1 MESPAGSNLVRQVL
15 GGMDLRGL
23 APEDV
28 YQLMSTGLN
37 NKQIEAI
44 EQYRKDS
51 LEQQKTQHQDL
62 MKEKGIDNTLA
73 QNKFDWEKKEL
84 KVGEA
89 KTVGGKVVVPVYDK
103 QGNLVRT
110 DTLGD
115 APEKAANMK
124 LLKDGEGNPYW
135 AKPGDVLK
143 PGSTYLAS
151 SENGYSIN
159 DQGTLAAI
167 KGIVQNGT
175 DVKGQEYTEED
186 RDNYMAMV
194 NLNDK
199 THQFVR
205 IPGKEVPGKLYGTN
219 TTPTQYIKLPKNP
232 AQLKVLSDTS
242 VVGYDEEL
250 GSPITMAQVRETA
263 KRTGQ
268 PVEMVF
274 KYLGLI
280 K

>member
-1 MESPAGSNLVRQVL
+1 
-15 GGMDLRGL
+15 MDLRGL

-28 YQLMSTGLN
+28 YQLMSAGLN

-51 LEQQKTQHQDL
+51 LTQQGQQHQDL

-73 QNKFDWEKKEL
+73 QNKFEADQREL

-151 SENGYSIN
+151 SENGFSIN
-159 DQGTLAAI
+159 DQYTLSFLKSGVESGKVKYGKAI
-167 KGIVQNGT
+167 DEAT
-175 DVKGQEYTEED
+175 
-186 RDNYMAMV
+186 RDNNMSMV

-199 THQFVR
+199 THQFVK
-205 IPGKEVPGKLYGTN
+205 IPGKEVPGVFSSDIPPK
-219 TTPTQYIKLPKNP
+219 YIKLPKEP
-232 AQLKVLSDTS
+232 AQLKALPDTQ
-242 VVGYDEEL
+242 VVGHDEEL

>member
-1 MESPAGSNLVRQVL
+1 
-15 GGMDLRGL
+15 MDLRGL

-28 YQLMSTGLN
+28 YQLMSAGLN

-51 LEQQKTQHQDL
+51 LAQASQQHQDL
-62 MKEKGIDNTLA
+62 MREKGIDNTLA
-73 QNKFDWEKKEL
+73 QEKFDFERGEL
-84 KVGEA
+84 KVGAA
-89 KTVGGKVVVPVYDK
+89 KVVGDKVVVPVYDK
-103 QGNLVRT
+103 QGNLVRI

-115 APEKAANMK
+115 APEKAQNMK
-124 LLKDGEGNPYW
+124 LLKDAEGNPYW
-135 AKPGDVLK
+135 AKPGDPLK

-151 SENGYSIN
+151 SDNGFSIN
-159 DQGTLAAI
+159 DQYTLSFL
-167 KGIVQNGT
+167 KSGIESGLDKDGNEIDEVT
-175 DVKGQEYTEED
+175 
-186 RDNYMAMV
+186 RDNNMTLV

-199 THQFVR
+199 VHQFV
-205 IPGKEVPGKLYGTN
+205 KVPEIKSGWTGTKVV
-219 TTPTQYIKLPKNP
+219 PKYVKLPKDP
-232 AQLKVLSDTS
+232 AQLKALPDTQ
-242 VVGYDEEL
+242 VVGYDEEMRA
-250 GSPITMAQVRETA
+250 PITMAEVRETA

>member
-1 MESPAGSNLVRQVL
+1 MESPAGPNLVRQVL

-28 YQLMSTGLN
+28 YQLMSAGLN

-62 MKEKGIDNTLA
+62 MKEKGVDNLLA
-73 QNKFDWEKKEL
+73 QKKFEADQKEL

-89 KTVGGKVVVPVYDK
+89 KTVGGKVVVPIYDK

-115 APEKAANMK
+115 APEKAQNMK

-135 AKPGDVLK
+135 AKPGDQLR
-143 PGSTYLAS
+143 PGSTYLADS
-151 SENGYSIN
+151 NNGFSIN
-159 DQGTLAAI
+159 DQYTLSFLKSGVESGKDKDGNDMDEA
-167 KGIVQNGT
+167 T
-175 DVKGQEYTEED
+175 
-186 RDNYMAMV
+186 RDNNMTLV

-199 THQFVR
+199 AHQFVK
-205 IPGKEVPGKLYGTN
+205 IPGKEVPGMFNSNIPPK
-219 TTPTQYIKLPKNP
+219 YIKLPKDL
-232 AQLKVLSDTS
+232 AQLKALSDTS
-242 VVGYDEEL
+242 VVGYDPDYDT
-250 GSPITMAQVRETA
+250 PITMAQVKETA

>member
-1 MESPAGSNLVRQVL
+1 MESPTGPNLVRQVL

-28 YQLMSTGLN
+28 YQLMSAGLN

-51 LEQQKTQHQDL
+51 LTQASQQHQDL
-62 MKEKGIDNTLA
+62 MREKGIDNTLA
-73 QNKFDWEKKEL
+73 QNKFDFERGEL

-89 KTVGGKVVVPVYDK
+89 KVVGDKVIVPVYDK

-115 APEKAANMK
+115 APEKAQNMK

-135 AKPGDVLK
+135 AKPGDQLR
-143 PGSTYLAS
+143 PGSTYLADS
-151 SENGYSIN
+151 NNGFSIN

-175 DVKGQEYTEED
+175 DVKGQEYSEDD
-186 RDNYMAMV
+186 RDNYMAV
-194 NLNDK
+194 ANLNDK
-199 THQFVR
+199 AHQFVKV
-205 IPGKEVPGKLYGTN
+205 PEVKKSMFGDSVVPK
-219 TTPTQYIKLPKNP
+219 YIKLPKEP
-232 AQLKVLSDTS
+232 AQLKALPDTQ
-242 VVGYDEEL
+242 VVGHDEEMNA
-250 GSPITMAQVRETA
+250 PITMAEVRETA